1 MKKTTNFAP
10 PEKKLKLRAY
20 IFKYPKEF
28 WLQAGGGILYNTL
41 IVSGPIFLGKAI
53 DAAANVKNL
62 GASYSPFYLYLIL
75 FVISTALFQV
85 ARYFKRWYMR
95 DIANRMKCDMRAGL
109 LETAFNRKM
118 SELDTEKVGDMMS
131 RMIGDV
137 DQVCRVVQITITEI
151 WDACLLMIS
160 YFVACMIYTPSI
172 TLLAIIP
179 IPLTILAAQLIRHP
193 LYRLSLH
200 SRESASNVNVH
211 LQHTI
216 SSITLL
222 RLFGREES
230 EHKKLT
236 QLMKK
241 QLKWGI
247 LTTLLQNAM
256 IPIYILSASLGLIL
270 IVGMGGKLVINGQW
284 TIGTF
289 TAYLTMFSA
298 MAVRTNMVARVFNM
312 WHGAKAS
319 WDRILIKLSTKN
331 NASNQ
336 PNELKEENITE
347 IKNLKVENLSFSF
360 TNSTKVLDDISFN
373 VLAGQIIGITGP
385 VGSGKSALAQ
395 ALSGLY
401 PYEGKAQIDG
411 LDIFNNSEVS
421 GKIAY
426 MDSDHFVFSRDVRF
440 NIGLERKSEEE
451 ILVSSNDAALT
462 KDIEE
467 FDEGLLTKLGER
479 GQRISG
485 GQRQRICLARAL
497 ASNAKILILD
507 DPFSAIDINLEE
519 QIMSSLK
526 KDIGNRII
534 LLFSHRLMTFS
545 YCNQVMVLEKGRL
558 IQKGPHETL
567 VNTKGL
573 YKDIFEAQCFMGGE
587 END

>member
-1 MKKTTNFAP
+1 MEKTTTFAP
-10 PEKKLKLRAY
+10 PEKRLKLRAY
-20 IFKYPKEF
+20 IFKYPKAF

-75 FVISTALFQV
+75 FVLSTALFQV

-109 LETAFNRKM
+109 METAFNRPM
-118 SELDTEKVGDMMS
+118 SELDNEKVGDMMS

-160 YFVACMIYTPSI
+160 YFIACMIYTPSI

-193 LYRLSLH
+193 LYRLSLR

-216 SSITLL
+216 SGITLL

-230 EHKKLT
+230 EHEKLT

-241 QLKWGI
+241 QLKWSI

-289 TAYLTMFSA
+289 TAYLAMFSA

-319 WDRILIKLSTKN
+319 WDRILIKLATN
-331 NASNQ
+331 NTTHVLFEKLEKDSVN
-336 PNELKEENITE
+336 

-360 TNSTKVLDDISFN
+360 TNSTKVLNDISFN

-411 LDIFNNSEVS
+411 MDIYNNSDIF

-426 MDSDHFVFSRDVRF
+426 MDSQHFVFSRDAHF
-440 NIGLERKSEEE
+440 NIGLNQKNEEE
-451 ILVSSNDAALT
+451 ILMAVKDAALT
-462 KDIEE
+462 NDIEE
-467 FDEGLLTKLGER
+467 FEEGLLTKLGER

-519 QIMSSLK
+519 QIMKSLK

-545 YCNQVMVLEKGRL
+545 YCNQVMVLEKGCL
-558 IQKGPHETL
+558 IQKGTHETL
-567 VNTKGL
+567 VNNKGL

-587 END
+587 KND

>member
-1 MKKTTNFAP
+1 MEKTENFAP
-10 PEKKLKLRAY
+10 PEKRLKLRAY

-41 IVSGPIFLGKAI
+41 IILGPIFLGKAI
-53 DAAANVKNL
+53 DAAADVINF
-62 GASYSPFYLYLIL
+62 GASFTNFYLYLAL
-75 FVISTALFQV
+75 FFISTAVLQV

-109 LETAFNRKM
+109 METAFDRPM
-118 SELDTEKVGDMMS
+118 SELDSEKAGDMMS

-137 DQVCRVVQITITEI
+137 DQVGRSVQITITEI

-160 YFVACMIYTPSI
+160 YFIACMVYTPAI
-172 TLLAIIP
+172 TLLAVIP
-179 IPLTILAAQLIRHP
+179 VPLTILAAQLVRHP
-193 LYRLSLH
+193 LYKLSLR

-211 LQHTI
+211 LQHTV
-216 SSITLL
+216 SGITLL

-247 LTTLLQNAM
+247 LTSMLQNAM
-256 IPIYILSASLGLIL
+256 IPIYILTASLGLIL
-270 IVGMGGKLVINGQW
+270 VVGMGGKLVVNGQW

-298 MAVRTNMVARVFNM
+298 MAIRTNMVARVFNM

-319 WDRILIKLSTKN
+319 WDRILKKLDTDNGTQSLLTKSETQN
-331 NASNQ
+331 T
-336 PNELKEENITE
+336 TE
-347 IKNLKVENLSFSF
+347 TKGLKVENLSFSF
-360 TNSTKVLDDISFN
+360 TNGTKVLEDISFN
-373 VLAGQIIGITGP
+373 VSPGQIIGITGP

-401 PYEGKAQIDG
+401 PYEGKVHIGG
-411 LDIFNNSEVS
+411 LDIFNNRAVDK
-421 GKIAY
+421 KIAY
-426 MDSDHFVFSRDVRF
+426 MDSQHFVFSRDARF
-440 NIGLERKSEEE
+440 NIGFERNSEED
-451 ILVSSNDAALT
+451 ILSAAEAAALT
-462 KDIEE
+462 QDLSG
-467 FDEGLLTKLGER
+467 FPEGLDTKLGER

-497 ASNAKILILD
+497 TSNAEVLILD
-507 DPFSAIDINLEE
+507 DPFSAIDIHLEE
-519 QIMSSLK
+519 QIMDAMK
-526 KDIGNRII
+526 KDIGDRII

-545 YCNQVMVLEKGRL
+545 HCDQVMVLENGRL
-558 IQKGPHETL
+558 IQKGSHESL
-567 VNTKGL
+567 VNANGI
-573 YKDIFEAQCFMGGE
+573 YKSIFEAQCFMGGE